1 MENFDLK
8 KFLVENKLTTN
19 SRMLNES
26 SVEGIDLNLIKALQD
41 EPAVQALH
49 TKFKNN
55 PELAK
60 KAAKLVADIIDRKI
74 PENINETTD
83 PKQTKTTTPSI
94 GTQITTPSPYD
105 KVHMAPEENT
115 NWITK
120 LGRILAFGAVGSIL
134 GTVVAIVKP
143 FLDGTFT
150 PPPGNEIIATAIL
163 AGLVAAGLGVLGG
176 GHRGGQV
183 EENTTDLAKTV
194 QTIVNVGREL

>member
-1 MENFDLK
+1 MENFNLK
-8 KFLVENKLTTN
+8 KFLIENKLTTN
-19 SRMLNES
+19 SRMLSEN
-26 SVEGIDLNLIKALQD
+26 SVEGIDLNLVKALQD

-105 KVHMAPEENT
+105 KVYMAPEENT

-176 GHRGGQV
+176 GHRGDQV
-183 EENTTDLAKTV
+183 DENTTDLAKTV
-194 QTIVNVGREL
+194 QAIVNVGREL